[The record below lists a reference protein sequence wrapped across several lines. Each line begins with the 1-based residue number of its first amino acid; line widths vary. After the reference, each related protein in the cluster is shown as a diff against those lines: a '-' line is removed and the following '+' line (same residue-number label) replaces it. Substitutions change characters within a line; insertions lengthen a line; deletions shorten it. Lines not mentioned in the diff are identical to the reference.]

1 MTLHSAERI
10 HRVEFS
16 SVTKFCM
23 KIFTSME
30 KKCVL
35 RVTYTFLVGQD
46 LRYRNTK
53 SPGIHAMHK
62 IRFNSLLRMR
72 SKIYS
77 FASSRT
83 A

>member
-1 MTLHSAERI
+1 
-10 HRVEFS
+10 
-16 SVTKFCM
+16 
-23 KIFTSME
+23 ME